1 MGNRFIFYLILV
13 LVVSSLGLFHCSRP
27 KNEAPAQETA
37 AAKSKLTIGW
47 SVASLNNEFFVTMKQ
62 GIEDAAK
69 VQGVTLLE
77 ANANA
82 DVAKQ
87 VADVEDLL
95 QKGAEI
101 MLLTPQDSE
110 AIVPAVKRC
119 NEKGVP
125 VVVVDIGVS
134 AGQVASL
141 IISDNYQG
149 GRLAGEFIAA
159 KVGPSG
165 KVVHIQCQLG
175 AANAQKRGQG
185 FKDVMQAKGITI
197 VAEQPADSMKDKGM
211 TVMENILQAQP
222 KIDAVFSQ
230 NDNMALGAILAAK
243 NAGRL
248 KDMVIVGFDGNKDA
262 LDAIRAGDLAATVI
276 QFPFDMGKTGI
287 ETAVK
292 LSRGG
297 TVPAVA
303 AVPVELVTRDNLD
316 RFSEFKRQTPK

>member
-1 MGNRFIFYLILV
+1 MRGQSF
-13 LVVSSLGLFHCSRP
+13 SSQLAVWGLSLLFLHCSRP
-27 KNEAPAQETA
+27 VPEAPAPGAPAPRETII
-37 AAKSKLTIGW
+37 LGW
-47 SVASLNNEFFVTMKQ
+47 SVSSLNNEFFVTMKQ

-69 VQGVTLLE
+69 EQGITLLQ

-95 QKGAEI
+95 QKGVAV
-101 MLLTPQDSE
+101 MLITPQDSE

-119 NEKGVP
+119 NDKGVP
-125 VVVVDIGVS
+125 VVVVDIGA
-134 AGQVASL
+134 AGGKIAAL

-149 GRLAGEFIAA
+149 GRLAGEFIAE
-159 KVGPSG
+159 KVGPQG

-185 FKDVMQAKGITI
+185 FKDVMAEKGIAV

-211 TVMENILQAQP
+211 TVMENILQAEA
-222 KIDAVFSQ
+222 KIDAVFCQ
-230 NDNMALGAILAAK
+230 NDNMALGALLAAK

-248 KDMVIVGFDGNKDA
+248 KEMVIVGFDGNREAMNA
-262 LDAIRAGDLAATVI
+262 LALGDLAATVT
-276 QFPFDMGKTGI
+276 QNPYQMGRAGV

-292 LSRGG
+292 LVQGDK
-297 TVPAVA
+297 VPAVIK
-303 AVPVELVTRDNLD
+303 VPVSLVN
-316 RFSEFKRQTPK
+316 SETAKSLHQVPE

>member
-1 MGNRFIFYLILV
+1 MEMRNQSFRFQ
-13 LVVSSLGLFHCSRP
+13 VVSFALVIVLLHCSRP
-27 KNEAPAQETA
+27 TAEGPSAPAEN
-37 AAKSKLTIGW
+37 SKLTIGW
-47 SVASLNNEFFVTMKQ
+47 SVASLNNEFFVTMKR
-62 GIEDAAK
+62 GIEEAAK
-69 VQGVTLLE
+69 EQGVTLLE

-95 QKGAEI
+95 QKGAQI

-134 AGQVASL
+134 GGQVASL

-149 GRLAGEFIAA
+149 GRLAGEFIAG
-159 KVGPSG
+159 KVGPQG

-185 FKDVMQAKGITI
+185 FKDVMAEKGIAI

-230 NDNMALGAILAAK
+230 NDNMALGAALAAR

-248 KDMVIVGFDGNKDA
+248 SQMIIVGFDGNREA
-262 LDAIRAGDLAATVI
+262 LDAIRQGELNATVI
-276 QFPFDMGKTGI
+276 QFPYDMGKTGI

-292 LSRGG
+292 LSKGE
-297 TVPAVA
+297 TIPAVA

-316 RFSEFKRQTPK
+316 RFSEFKRQSPK

>member
-1 MGNRFIFYLILV
+1 MKKNFIIALTLTV
-13 LVVSSLGLFHCSRP
+13 CLSCSRP
-27 KNEAPAQETA
+27 KTEAPAPDTA

-62 GIEDAAK
+62 GIEDAARD
-69 VQGVTLLE
+69 QGVVLLE

-95 QKGAEI
+95 QKGAQI

-119 NEKGVP
+119 NEKNIP

-134 AGQVASL
+134 GGQVASL

-149 GRLAGEFIAA
+149 GRLAGEFIAG

-175 AANAQKRGQG
+175 AANAAKRGQG
-185 FKDVMQAKGITI
+185 FKDVMKEKGIAV

-211 TVMENILQAQP
+211 TVMENILQAEPQ
-222 KIDAVFSQ
+222 IDAVFAQ
-230 NDNMALGAILAAK
+230 NDNMALGALLAVK
-243 NAGRL
+243 NTGKCPPL
-248 KDMVIVGFDGNKDA
+248 PIVGFDGNKEA
-262 LDAIRAGDLAATVI
+262 LEAIRQGDLAATVI
-276 QFPFDMGKTGI
+276 QFPYDMGKTGI

-292 LSRGG
+292 LSKGEI
-297 TVPAVA
+297 VPAVV
-303 AVPVELVTRDNLD
+303 AVPVELVTHDNLD